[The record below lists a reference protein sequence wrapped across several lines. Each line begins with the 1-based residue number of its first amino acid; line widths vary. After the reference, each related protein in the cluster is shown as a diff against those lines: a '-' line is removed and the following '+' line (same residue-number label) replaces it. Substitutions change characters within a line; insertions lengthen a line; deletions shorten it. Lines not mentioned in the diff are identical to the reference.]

1 MKILFIYPNLMRQ
14 ENIRLGIAYL
24 SACLKKA
31 GHQMELMDYTW
42 GGTISDCLKK
52 IEEFKPDVVGFSSN
66 SGEFVFCCR
75 LAMKIKD
82 KYEIP
87 ILFGGVHP
95 TVVPEEVINNENID
109 IICVG
114 EGEDALVELLNKM
127 QSGNDFY
134 SIRNLWFKR
143 EGKIIKNGPR
153 QLMEDLD
160 VLPFPDRELFH
171 YGRYIE
177 ASSGS
182 IDIMSGRGCPYIC
195 SYCIN
200 PILQNLYSDERKFV
214 RQRRVD
220 NVLEEIAQI
229 KKIYSFSH
237 IDFQDDVFAL
247 KKSWILE
254 FSEKYGKKFR
264 IPFTC
269 NARLEL
275 IDKEICIALK
285 EAGCLML
292 NMGIEA
298 GNEKIREKVLKRRVS
313 NEKIIN
319 AFKMAK
325 NAGLK
330 TYSFNMIGL
339 PFETREDIQET
350 IALNQKVKPDILQ
363 VSIFQPYPG
372 TALQKLCI
380 EKGWLTNK
388 AIHFSHQMKSTLKYP
403 HITNKE
409 IQRFKKTFRF
419 KVIYKHNLIKALF
432 VLLFDLNYQ
441 TFIRIRPKIPDVIKK
456 VMFKIVRW

>member
-1 MKILFIYPNLMRQ
+1 MRQ
-14 ENIRLGIAYL
+14 ENIRLGIANL
-24 SACLKKA
+24 STCLKKV
-31 GHQMELMDYTW
+31 GHQTELMDYTW
-42 GGTISDCLKK
+42 GGTVNDCQKR
-52 IEEFKPDVVGFSSN
+52 IEEFRPDIIGFSSN
-66 SGEFVFCCR
+66 SGEYGFCCS
-75 LAMKIKD
+75 LAAAIKE
-82 KYEIP
+82 KCNIP

-95 TVVPEEVINNENID
+95 TVVPEEVINEEYID

-114 EGEDALVELLNKM
+114 EGEEALVELLNNM
-127 QSGNDFY
+127 ESGSDIH
-134 SIRNLWFKR
+134 SIRNLWFKSNSR
-143 EGKIIKNGPR
+143 IIKNGPR
-153 QLMEDLD
+153 QLAEDLD
-160 VLPFPDRELFH
+160 LLPFPDRELFH

-182 IDIMSGRGCPYIC
+182 IDIMSGRGCPYMC

-200 PILQNLYSDERKFV
+200 PALHNLHANEKKLV
-214 RQRRVD
+214 RQRSVD
-220 NVLEEIAQI
+220 NVLEEIVQI
-229 KKIYSFSH
+229 KKKYAFSH

-247 KKSWILE
+247 KKSWIFE
-254 FSEKYGKKFR
+254 FSEKYGKAFR

-269 NARLEL
+269 NARVEF
-275 IDKEICIALK
+275 IDKEICAALK
-285 EAGCLML
+285 QAGCLML

-313 NEKIIN
+313 NEKIIH
-319 AFKMAK
+319 AFQMAK
-325 NAGLK
+325 DAGLK
-330 TYSFNMIGL
+330 TYSFNMVGL

-388 AIHFSHQMKSTLKYP
+388 EIHFSHQMKSTLKYP

-409 IQRFKKTFRF
+409 IQQLKKTFRF
-419 KVIYKHNLIKALF
+419 RVIYKHNLIKSLF

-441 TFIRIRPKIPDVIKK
+441 VFIKVRPKIPYFMKK
-456 VMFKIVRW
+456 IMFKIVRW